1 MGCDMITMAREDTI
15 KSIEEHKIIAI
26 TRGIYGEELMTLAKA
41 LFKGGIRNFE
51 ITYDQ
56 TDPDTA
62 IKISSDIKA
71 LNEEFKGELCAG
83 CGTVLTVDQVNN
95 AKEAGARFIVAPNF
109 NPAVVK
115 ATLDANL
122 VSMPGCMT
130 PTEICAADEAGAD
143 FIKLFPA
150 GTLGIKYCKDIM
162 APIHHVKYI
171 ATVGVT
177 EETFR
182 EYLEIGFAG
191 AGISSKLVDK
201 KLREA
206 GKWDELTE
214 RARRFCAIAA
224 EYSK

>member
-1 MGCDMITMAREDTI
+1 MKREETI
-15 KSIEEHKIIAI
+15 HSIEEKKIIAI
-26 TRGIYGEELMTLAKA
+26 TRGIYGGELLKLARA

-56 TDPDTA
+56 TDPDTDT
-62 IKISSDIKA
+62 KIARDIHA
-71 LNEEFKGELCAG
+71 LNDEFNGELCAG
-83 CGTVLTVDQVNN
+83 CGTVLTCEQVAN
-95 AKEAGARFIVAPNF
+95 AVKAGASFIVAPNF
-109 NPAVVK
+109 NPDIVK
-115 ATLDANL
+115 ATLDAGL

-150 GTLGIKYCKDIM
+150 GTMGMKYCKDIM

-182 EYLEIGFAG
+182 QYLEMGFAG
-191 AGISSKLVDK
+191 AGVSSKLIDK

-206 GKWDELTE
+206 GRWDELTE
-214 RARRFCAIAA
+214 RAERFCSIAK
-224 EYSK
+224 EF

>member
-1 MGCDMITMAREDTI
+1 MLREETI
-15 KSIEEHKIIAI
+15 HSIEEKKIIAI
-26 TRGIYGEELMTLAKA
+26 TRGIYGEELLKLARA

-56 TDPDTA
+56 TDPDTDT
-62 IKISSDIKA
+62 KIAHDIQA
-71 LNEEFKGELCAG
+71 LNDEFHGELCAG
-83 CGTVLTVDQVNN
+83 CGTVLTEEQAAN
-95 AKEAGARFIVAPNF
+95 AAKAGARFIVAPNF
-109 NPAVVK
+109 NPKVLK
-115 ATLDANL
+115 ATLEAGL

-150 GTLGIKYCKDIM
+150 GTMGMKYCKDIM

-182 EYLEIGFAG
+182 EYLEMGFAG
-191 AGISSKLVDK
+191 AGISSRLIDK

-206 GKWDELTE
+206 GKWDELTK
-214 RARRFCAIAA
+214 RAERFCAIAQ
-224 EYSK
+224 EYGR